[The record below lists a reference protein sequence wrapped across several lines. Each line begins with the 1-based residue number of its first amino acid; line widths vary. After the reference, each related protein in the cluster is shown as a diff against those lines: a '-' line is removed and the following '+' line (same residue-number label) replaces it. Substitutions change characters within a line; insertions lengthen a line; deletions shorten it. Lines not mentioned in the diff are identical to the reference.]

1 MELITL
7 EMFKAHARI
16 DGDDEDSAVQ
26 VKVDAAN
33 AYVSSFLAN
42 PLPDDWV
49 NPDDLVQATLQ
60 IASNWWENRETS
72 VITAINSVP
81 VNASEVIASYREW
94 QF

>member
-16 DGDDEDSAVQ
+16 DGDDEDSAAQ

-42 PLPDDWV
+42 PLPDGWV
-49 NPDDLVQATLQ
+49 TPDDLVQATLQ
-60 IASNWWENRETS
+60 IASSWWENRETS
-72 VITAINSVP
+72 VITAVHDVP